1 MQEIVD
7 SIDKTLKLLQS
18 YNDSLSESSRIK
30 EAAQTRK
37 QNWQGRSILADSPGN
52 NNQKILIDKIA

>member
-30 EAAQTRK
+30 EAVQTRK
-37 QNWQGRSILADSPGN
+37 QNCQGRSSLAESHGN
-52 NNQKILIDKIA
+52 NNQKIIIDKIA